1 MKNLVKTM
9 QNGIDIIH
17 SIFLI
22 TGTAV
27 GAGMIAL
34 PVATS
39 EAGVL
44 GSIFLYVIC
53 WFFSVCSGL
62 FFVEGLAWMQKKGN
76 LLSLS
81 KEFLG
86 WTGYFVVGFFYVLFF
101 YSLLIVYISGSS
113 SIIQSA
119 LPSIFPA
126 WLAPAVISII
136 IAHVVY
142 LGMRGVSRVNLHL
155 MLGLITT
162 FIGFLWV
169 GSEEFKF
176 EFLYKGS
183 IVQSLSAIPLVFTA
197 FTYQGIIPSIY
208 YFLERDKKRTK
219 ICIWIGAT
227 IPLVGYILWDI
238 LIKGVIPL
246 HGPDSLGEAKLLG
259 QSLMEPLS
267 YLLPGSSIE
276 ILGIWFAFFALVTS
290 FLGVT
295 LSLVDFLY
303 DALEWDDTTSNRTLI
318 ILLVTI
324 PPTLVAIINPNMFLF
339 LIGAIG
345 ALFCAVL
352 FSLVPALIVAKGK
365 YVHGYEL
372 GSRLLTHWAPLI
384 LFFILCF
391 LVIFFELNDL
401 ATSFFL

>member
-1 MKNLVKTM
+1 M
-9 QNGIDIIH
+9 QNGIDLIH
-17 SIFLI
+17 AIFLI

-27 GAGMIAL
+27 GAGLIAL
-34 PVATS
+34 PVATA

-44 GSIFLYVIC
+44 GSIFLYVTC
-53 WFFSVCSGL
+53 WFLSVCSGL

-86 WTGYFVVGFFYVLFF
+86 WTGYLVVGFFYVLFF
-101 YSLLIVYISGSS
+101 YSLLIVYITSSS

-119 LPSIFPA
+119 LPSIFPV
-126 WLAPAVISII
+126 WLAPIVISII
-136 IAHVVY
+136 IAHIVY
-142 LGMRGVSRVNLHL
+142 LGIRGVSRVNLHL
-155 MLGLITT
+155 MLGLVTT

-169 GSEEFKF
+169 GSEQFKF
-176 EFLYKGS
+176 EFLYMGS
-183 IVQSLSAIPLVFTA
+183 IVQSLSAVPLVFTA

-208 YFLERDKKRTK
+208 HFLERDKNRTK
-219 ICIWIGAT
+219 TCIWIGAT

-259 QSLMEPLS
+259 QSLIEPLS
-267 YLLPGSSIE
+267 YLLPGSPVE
-276 ILGIWFAFFALVTS
+276 VLGVWFAFFALVTS

-295 LSLVDFLY
+295 LSLVDFLF
-303 DALEWDDTTSNRTLI
+303 DALEWDDTSSSRTSI
-318 ILLVTI
+318 ILLVMI
-324 PPTLVAIINPNMFLF
+324 PPTLFSILNPNMFLF
-339 LIGAIG
+339 LLGAVG

-352 FSLVPALIVAKGK
+352 FSLIPILIVAKGK
-365 YVHGYEL
+365 YVDGYES
-372 GSRLLTHWAPLI
+372 GSRYLTHWAPLI
-384 LFFILCF
+384 LFFIMSF
-391 LVIFFELNDL
+391 LVIFLELSDL